1 LDDLAALLDTLDN
14 WEERYNHVTG
24 DGHIFR
30 KLSHFRDLSDDT
42 AEATIQSKFIG
53 IVEAIAHRRGVELE
67 SDTETKIIVGG
78 PLARNHY
85 DLRSKTESRPRLQG
99 EVSSL
104 IRMVPS
110 YVYLTQ
116 LIWNEANVGLL
127 WLLR

>member
-1 LDDLAALLDTLDN
+1 VKAIGTKLT
-14 WEERYNHVTG
+14 
-24 DGHIFR
+24 ISIR
-30 KLSHFRDLSDDT
+30 KLSRFRDLSDDT

-53 IVEAIAHRRGVELE
+53 IVEAIADRRGVELE

-78 PLARNHY
+78 ILARNQY

-99 EVSSL
+99 EVCSL

-127 WLLR
+127 WLLRLEMLKFFFSN